1 MQSVSRKNC
10 PAWELRGGMGDG
22 VRQGGGGIPPIF
34 CKNVIVSDLWW
45 RNNEFGNPRFEWSA
59 FIWFHHCMIMAY
71 CET

>member
-1 MQSVSRKNC
+1 
-10 PAWELRGGMGDG
+10 MGDG
-22 VRQGGGGIPPIF
+22 VRRGGGGIPPIF